1 MAKTQIITGIDIG
14 TDSIKT
20 LIAQRKK
27 GEKILELL
35 KTVKSYSFGL
45 RKGVVVD
52 VMEVA
57 KNIRN
62 SVFAAQEKFDKKI
75 NSVYV
80 NIGGR
85 HIYFTPSRGLVSVSR
100 ADQKI
105 SQEDM
110 ERVLKAAQAISLPS
124 NYEILNVFPQEFIV
138 DNQGEI
144 REPVGLTGIRL
155 EVKVFLFCVFSPYLK
170 NLTQSVLEAG
180 FQIEDITAS
189 PLAAARSVISAREKE
204 LGVALVDI
212 GATTTG
218 LAVFEEGKLIHLA
231 VFPIGSANITNDIA
245 IGLRTKIDV
254 AEKIKK
260 QFGSCLIEKEKKAH
274 CSPTVRTQ
282 HTAKSRK
289 IIKISDDENSLSFSQ
304 KLLTG
309 IIEARVC
316 EIFELVNKE
325 LKKISRQQLLPAGL
339 VLTGGGA
346 KLKKI
351 VELAKKESK
360 LPCRIGTPQGI
371 NGIDSDT
378 ILSTVAGLVLEGL
391 DSEGEEDSSPSG
403 IKSILKRILKIFTP

>member
-1 MAKTQIITGIDIG
+1 MAKAQIITGIDIG
-14 TDSIKT
+14 TNSIKT
-20 LIAQRKK
+20 LICQRKK

-35 KTVKSYSFGL
+35 KAVKSYSFGL

-57 KNIRN
+57 KNVRN
-62 SVFAAQEKFDKKI
+62 SIFLASEKSGKKI

-80 NIGGR
+80 NIGGG

-180 FQIEDITAS
+180 FPIEDIIAS
-189 PLAAARSVISAREKE
+189 PLAAARSVINAREKE

-212 GATTTG
+212 GAATTG
-218 LAVFEEGKLIHLA
+218 LAVFEEGKLIHSA

-245 IGLRTKIDV
+245 IGLRAKIDI

-260 QFGSCLIEKEKKAH
+260 QFGSSLIEKE
-274 CSPTVRTQ
+274 RR
-282 HTAKSRK
+282 AKSRK
-289 IIKISDDENSLSFSQ
+289 KIKISDNENSLSFSQ

-325 LKKISRQQLLPAGL
+325 LKKVSRQQLLPAGL

-351 VELAKKESK
+351 VELAKRESK

-371 NGIDSDT
+371 VGIDEDPT
-378 ILSTVAGLVLEGL
+378 LSTVAGLVLEGL
-391 DSEGEEDSSPSG
+391 SSEEEGPPSFPQG
-403 IKSILKRILKIFTP
+403 IKSKLKRIFRIFIP

>member
-1 MAKTQIITGIDIG
+1 MANTQIITGIDIG

-27 GEKILELL
+27 GEKTLELL

-62 SVFAAQEKFDKKI
+62 SVFEAQGKSDKKI
-75 NSVYV
+75 NSVCV

-85 HIYFTPSRGLVSVSR
+85 HIYFAPSRGLVSVSR

-144 REPVGLTGIRL
+144 REPVGLTGVRL
-155 EVKVFLFCVFSPYLK
+155 EAKVFLFCVFSPYLK
-170 NLTQSVLEAG
+170 NLTQAVLEAG

-218 LAVFEEGKLIHLA
+218 LAVFEEGKLIHLV

-254 AEKIKK
+254 AEEIKK
-260 QFGSCLIEKEKKAH
+260 QFGCCLIEKEKK
-274 CSPTVRTQ
+274 S
-282 HTAKSRK
+282 KSRK
-289 IIKISDDENSLSFSQ
+289 KITISDNENSLFFSQ

-325 LKKISRQQLLPAGL
+325 LKKVSRQQLLPGGL

-378 ILSTVAGLVLEGL
+378 TLSTVAGLVLEEL
-391 DSEGEEDSSPSG
+391 DSEGEEGPPSQG
-403 IKSILKRILKIFTP
+403 IKSKIKRFFRILIP

>member
-52 VMEVA
+52 VIEVA

-62 SVFAAQEKFDKKI
+62 SVFAAREKFDKKI

-85 HIYFTPSRGLVSVSR
+85 HIYFAPSRGLVSVSR

-155 EVKVFLFCVFSPYLK
+155 EAKVFLFCVFSPYLK

-189 PLAAARSVISAREKE
+189 PLAAARSVISEREKE
-204 LGVALVDI
+204 LGVGLVDI

-218 LAVFEEGKLIHLA
+218 LAVFEEGKLIHLV

-245 IGLRTKIDV
+245 IGLRTKIEV

-260 QFGSCLIEKEKKAH
+260 QFGCCLIEKEKKAR
-274 CSPTVRTQ
+274 CSD
-282 HTAKSRK
+282 TAKSRK
-289 IIKISDDENSLSFSQ
+289 KIKISDNENSLFFSQ

-325 LKKISRQQLLPAGL
+325 LKKVSRQQLLPAGL

-378 ILSTVAGLVLEGL
+378 TLSTVAGLVLAGL
-391 DSEGEEDSSPSG
+391 DSEEEEGPPSQG
-403 IKSILKRILKIFTP
+403 IKSKLKRFFRIFIP

>member
-1 MAKTQIITGIDIG
+1 MANTQIITGIDIG

-27 GEKILELL
+27 GEKTLELL

-62 SVFAAQEKFDKKI
+62 SVFEAQGKSDKKI
-75 NSVYV
+75 NSVCV

-85 HIYFTPSRGLVSVSR
+85 HIYFAPSRGLVSVSR

-144 REPVGLTGIRL
+144 REPVGLTGVRL
-155 EVKVFLFCVFSPYLK
+155 EAKVFLFCVFSPYLK
-170 NLTQSVLEAG
+170 NLTQAVLEAG

-218 LAVFEEGKLIHLA
+218 LAIFEEGKLIHLV

-254 AEKIKK
+254 AEEIKK
-260 QFGSCLIEKEKKAH
+260 QFGCCLIEKEKK
-274 CSPTVRTQ
+274 S
-282 HTAKSRK
+282 KSRK
-289 IIKISDDENSLSFSQ
+289 KITISDNENSLFFSQ

-325 LKKISRQQLLPAGL
+325 LKKVSRQQLLPGGL

-378 ILSTVAGLVLEGL
+378 TLSTVAGLVLEEL
-391 DSEGEEDSSPSG
+391 DSEGEEGPPSQG
-403 IKSILKRILKIFTP
+403 IKSKIKRFFRIFIP

>member
-1 MAKTQIITGIDIG
+1 MAGTQIITGLDIG

-20 LIAQRKK
+20 LVVQKRKK
-27 GEKILELL
+27 EKILEVL
-35 KTVKSYSFGL
+35 KIVKSYSFGL

-52 VMEVA
+52 VMEVV

-62 SVFAAQEKFDKKI
+62 SVFAAQEKIDKKI
-75 NSVYV
+75 SSVYV

-85 HIYFTPSRGLVSVSR
+85 HIYFTLSRGLVSVSR
-100 ADQKI
+100 ANQKI

-110 ERVLKAAQAISLPS
+110 ERVLKAAQAVSLPS
-124 NYEILNVFPQEFIV
+124 NYEILDIFPQEFII

-155 EVKVFLFCVFSPYLK
+155 EAKVFLFCVFSPYLK
-170 NLTQSVLEAG
+170 NLTQSVLKADL
-180 FQIEDITAS
+180 QIENIVAS
-189 PLAAARSVISAREKE
+189 PLAAARAVLSAREKE

-260 QFGSCLIEKEKKAH
+260 QFGSCLIEKERK
-274 CSPTVRTQ
+274 TQ
-282 HTAKSRK
+282 SSHLTKSRK
-289 IIKISDDENSLSFSQ
+289 KIRVNEMSNNGSSLFFSQ

-351 VELAKKESK
+351 VELAKKETK
-360 LPCRIGTPQGI
+360 LPCRIGIPQGI
-371 NGIDSDT
+371 AGIDSDAA
-378 ILSTVAGLVLEGL
+378 LSTVAGLVLEGL
-391 DSEGEEDSSPSG
+391 DSEEENPLIFPSG
-403 IKSILKRILKIFTP
+403 IKSTLKRFFRIFIP

>member
-1 MAKTQIITGIDIG
+1 MANTQIITGIDIG

-27 GEKILELL
+27 GEKTLELL

-62 SVFAAQEKFDKKI
+62 SVFEAQGKSDKKI
-75 NSVYV
+75 NSVCV

-85 HIYFTPSRGLVSVSR
+85 HIYFAPSRGLVSVSR

-144 REPVGLTGIRL
+144 REPVGLTGVRL
-155 EVKVFLFCVFSPYLK
+155 EAKVFLFCVFSPYLK
-170 NLTQSVLEAG
+170 NLTQAVLEAG

-218 LAVFEEGKLIHLA
+218 LAVFEEGKLIHLV

-254 AEKIKK
+254 AEEIKK
-260 QFGSCLIEKEKKAH
+260 QFGCCLIEKEKK
-274 CSPTVRTQ
+274 S
-282 HTAKSRK
+282 KSRK
-289 IIKISDDENSLSFSQ
+289 KITISDNENSLFFSQ

-325 LKKISRQQLLPAGL
+325 LKKVSRQQLLPGGL

-378 ILSTVAGLVLEGL
+378 TLSTVAGLVLEEL
-391 DSEGEEDSSPSG
+391 DSEGEEGPPSQG
-403 IKSILKRILKIFTP
+403 IKSKIKRFFRIFIP

>member
-14 TDSIKT
+14 TNSIKT

-27 GEKILELL
+27 GEKVLELL
-35 KTVKSYSFGL
+35 KTTKSYSFGL
-45 RKGVVVD
+45 RRGVVVD

-62 SVFAAQEKFDKKI
+62 SIFEVQKKFNKKI
-75 NSVYV
+75 NSVYI
-80 NIGGR
+80 NIGGC
-85 HIYFTPSRGLVSVSR
+85 HINFIPSRGLVSVSR
-100 ADQKI
+100 ADRKI
-105 SQEDM
+105 SQEDR

-144 REPVGLTGIRL
+144 ADPTGLTGIRL
-155 EVKVFLFCVFSPYLK
+155 EAKVFLFCVFSPYLK

-204 LGVALVDI
+204 LGVALLDI

-245 IGLRTKIDV
+245 MGLRTKINV

-260 QFGSCLIEKEKKAH
+260 QFGSCLIEKERKSKNGKK
-274 CSPTVRTQ
+274 
-282 HTAKSRK
+282 
-289 IIKISDDENSLSFSQ
+289 IKISDEENSLSFSQ

-316 EIFELVNKE
+316 DIFELVNKE
-325 LKKISRQQLLPAGL
+325 LKKTQRLLPAGL

-360 LPCRIGTPQGI
+360 LPCRIGIPQGI

-378 ILSTVAGLVLEGL
+378 ALSTVTGLVLEG
-391 DSEGEEDSSPSG
+391 SENG
-403 IKSILKRILKIFTP
+403 IDGINIPQGIISKLKRFLKIFIP